1 MSDKSNMT
9 IIGGT
14 RGLGR
19 WMAEHLKNDFNI
31 AITSRDEI
39 SGKEIAEELN
49 VDYNN
54 DNIDAVK
61 DEDIILFCVPIEFMV
76 DTIKEVAPPCT

>member
-14 RGLGR
+14 RGLGK

-31 AITSRDEI
+31 TITSRNPI
-39 SGKEIAEELN
+39 SGKEIAEELKISVEKVEN
-49 VDYNN
+49 LKAY
-54 DNIDAVK
+54 
-61 DEDIILFCVPIEFMV
+61 
-76 DTIKEVAPPCT
+76 